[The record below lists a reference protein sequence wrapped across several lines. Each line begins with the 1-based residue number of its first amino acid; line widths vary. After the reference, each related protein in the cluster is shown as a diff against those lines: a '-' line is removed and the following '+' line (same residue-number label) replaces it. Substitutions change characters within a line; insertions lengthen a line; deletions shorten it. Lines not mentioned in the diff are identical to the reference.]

1 MASLVL
7 MMGVPGSGK
16 TTYAKKFIGE
26 NDIYVS
32 RDEIRFSLV
41 TEDEPYFSKE
51 DEVLK
56 TFISKVDEGIV
67 KAKRYVVADATHLN
81 RKSRAKLLHKIHG
94 QNRTFAIFM
103 KTSLETA
110 LMQNENRKNTRSYVP
125 RSVIRRMYYRFE
137 EPSCDEGFTGVYEV
151 YPHND
156 SYSISE
162 VDYNGNNI
170 FY

>member
-41 TEDEPYFSKE
+41 AEDEPYFSKE

-56 TFISKVDEGIV
+56 TFISKVDEGIT

-81 RKSRAKLLHKIHG
+81 AGSRAKLLKNLHNKPEKVYVLYVAVPLKVALERNTQRSG
-94 QNRTFAIFM
+94 RALVPE
-103 KTSLETA
+103 TS
-110 LMQNENRKNTRSYVP
+110 
-125 RSVIRRMYYRFE
+125 IRNMFQ
-137 EPSCDEGFTGVYEV
+137 
-151 YPHND
+151 
-156 SYSISE
+156 SISLPRKE
-162 VDYNGNNI
+162 EGIDVLLQLDENYKYTETI
-170 FY
+170 VL

>member
-32 RDEIRFSLV
+32 RDEIRFELV
-41 TEDEPYFSKE
+41 AEDEPYFSKE

-56 TFISKVDEGIV
+56 TFISKVDEGIT

-81 RKSRAKLLHKIHG
+81 AGSRAKLLKNLHNKPDNVYVLYVAVPLEVALERNAQRSG
-94 QNRTFAIFM
+94 RALVPE
-103 KTSLETA
+103 TSIRNMFQSLSLPKKEEGIDVVLLLDENYKYTETIV
-110 LMQNENRKNTRSYVP
+110 L
-125 RSVIRRMYYRFE
+125 
-137 EPSCDEGFTGVYEV
+137 
-151 YPHND
+151 
-156 SYSISE
+156 
-162 VDYNGNNI
+162 
-170 FY
+170 